1 MEHWINM
8 SAHSKFCVYC
18 DKQISLSSLVL
29 SVDARHAT
37 SCTCCLPACVVVLKS
52 ARTLCRVYRAD
63 CALLYRVCG
72 WCSTTTCSYIFQKRL
87 HKIKGFGDEGCC
99 KKNDKTNVLPGKWQ
113 KKALITER
121 PKMFQLS
128 LLRKEK
134 DKRQKTYTYCPC
146 SSACPKCFWLITFK
160 HDEMQGTPSTLV
172 ITRAGRTY
180 FVVAV
185 FFLGH
190 CEVT

>member
-52 ARTLCRVYRAD
+52 ARTLCRVYRAV

-72 WCSTTTCSYIFQKRL
+72 WCSTTTCAYICQKRP
-87 HKIKGFGDEGCC
+87 HKIKGFGDESCC
-99 KKNDKTNVLPGKWQ
+99 KKNDKRIFYP
-113 KKALITER
+113 A
-121 PKMFQLS
+121 S
-128 LLRKEK
+128 
-134 DKRQKTYTYCPC
+134 DKRRRWSLRGQRCSYCAR
-146 SSACPKCFWLITFK
+146 SGKRTIQVRK
-160 HDEMQGTPSTLV
+160 HIPIV
-172 ITRAGRTY
+172 RAVQ
-180 FVVAV
+180 FVQRV
-185 FFLGH
+185 FG
-190 CEVT
+190 